1 MALVVLITRSLLIAL
16 ILLSLAFLLCLL
28 LFLLYIICVFLVLMG
43 VTFLNAGLLRMVLLP
58 VLIWLTLFSIVTIGS
73 GLVDPLGN
81 QVMFVL
87 IASGLMFL
95 LAFAMKRA
103 TIAIALKLGLILNLY
118 SAVTLITVIPGQ
130 TAVPL
135 IWLLVLLLN
144 MTFWT
149 ILSLHLLLV
158 LLPRQYLKLSPAKA
172 SIFRLEQIRPL
183 VLVTLAPL
191 IRAPVPL
198 PKLPPPITPTAAT
211 R

>member
-1 MALVVLITRSLLIAL
+1 MLITRSLLIAL

-58 VLIWLTLFSIVTIGS
+58 VLIWLTLFSIDLIAN
-73 GLVDPLGN
+73 GLVAIPEN

-135 IWLLVLLLN
+135 ILLLVLLLN
-144 MTFWT
+144 MIFWT
-149 ILSLHLLLV
+149 IRNPLLL
-158 LLPRQYLKLSPAKA
+158 LALPPRQYLKLSRAKA
-172 SIFRLEQIRPL
+172 SIFRLVQIPLL